1 MAPLAITTESPF
13 RLLMNRGTKGFDM
26 QGDED
31 GAQTPASAYALN
43 LAKLIPGDI
52 IAFYTLVGQLK
63 PPKEWAAYHITPF
76 LACLVLVAFR
86 AFATNSPQRGPR
98 WLLVGISLA
107 TFICW
112 IYAQND
118 WFWTWQVNDFGR
130 YIFNSLLLTLAFIGP
145 IFVSKD
151 T

>member
-13 RLLMNRGTKGFDM
+13 RLLIARATKGFDT
-26 QGDED
+26 QGYDG
-31 GAQTPASAYALN
+31 GAQTPAATYALN
-43 LAKLIPGDI
+43 LAKLIPGDV

-63 PPKEWAAYHITPF
+63 APTEWAAYHVTPF
-76 LACLVLVAFR
+76 LACLVLVTLR
-86 AFATNSPQRGPR
+86 AFATTTPSRGPR
-98 WLLVGISLA
+98 WLLVALSLA

-118 WFWTWQVNDFGR
+118 WFWTWQVNAFGR
-130 YIFNSLLLTLAFIGP
+130 YIFNALLLTLAFIAP
-145 IFVSKD
+145 IFVGKD